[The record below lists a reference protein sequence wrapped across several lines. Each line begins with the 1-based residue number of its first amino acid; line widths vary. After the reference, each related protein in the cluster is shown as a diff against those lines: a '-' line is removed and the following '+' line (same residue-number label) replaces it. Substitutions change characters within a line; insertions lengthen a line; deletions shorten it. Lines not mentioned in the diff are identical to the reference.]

1 MIRFIERLFFAPKK
15 SDYIIIALLLP
26 FSFIYGF
33 FALCKRVFSKE
44 KNFNIKIISI
54 GNLIVGGSGKTP
66 FAIALIKHFQNQK
79 KIAYISRG
87 YGRKSK
93 GFVIVKEDGV
103 IKSDVFKSGDEAM
116 LVALECQCDVF
127 VSEDRSKAIEYAK
140 KKGIDFIVLDDAF
153 SKPFKKFDI
162 LLEPKEIKNYLP
174 FPAGPFREF
183 YFLRKKAHII
193 AKEGKDFKRKVII
206 PKSKEPLL
214 LVSAI
219 ANAKRLNPY
228 LPSNIVGKLILTD
241 HSFFDKKQIIQKMK
255 EVKAKKILCTQ
266 KDYVKLQNF
275 KLPTLILSLQLQINK
290 NILKKIEDFINGK
303 QDSNS
308 SNTT

>member
-1 MIRFIERLFFAPKK
+1 MIQFIERLFFAPKK
-15 SDYIIIALLLP
+15 SDFIIIALLLP

-33 FALCKRVFSKE
+33 FALCKRVFSK
-44 KNFNIKIISI
+44 KKDFGIKIISI

-66 FAIALIKHFQNQK
+66 FAIALIKHFQNRK

-116 LVALECQCDVF
+116 LVALECNCQVY
-127 VSEDRSKAIEYAK
+127 VSEDRIKAIEYAK
-140 KKGIDFIVLDDAF
+140 KKGVDFIILDDAF

-162 LLEPKEIKNYLP
+162 LLEPKEIKNYFP

-183 YFLRKKAHII
+183 YFLRKKAHLI
-193 AKEGKDFKRKVII
+193 AKEGKDFKRRVFV
-206 PKSKEPLL
+206 PKNKEPLL
-214 LVSAI
+214 LVTAI
-219 ANAKRLNPY
+219 SNPKRLEPF
-228 LPSNIVGKLILTD
+228 LPPSVVGKYILKD

-255 EVKAKKILCTQ
+255 ETKAKKILCTQ

-275 KLPTLILSLQLQINK
+275 KLPSLILSLQLHIDK
-290 NILKKIEDFINGK
+290 KILQKIEDFINGE
-303 QDSNS
+303 
-308 SNTT
+308 